1 MTILFLVSTGDGV
14 EEANNIGVRRVKLM
28 PWSEWLESKEEEV
41 TNYVLVVMM
50 EPINAGHNIRDTKL
64 LLRVLE

>member
-28 PWSEWLESKEEEV
+28 PWSEWLESEEEEV
-41 TNYVLVVMM
+41 TNDVLVVMM
-50 EPINAGHNIRDTKL
+50 QPGNRRGYLI
-64 LLRVLE
+64 VL

>member
-1 MTILFLVSTGDGV
+1 MFDDDSMLDSNLDGV

-41 TNYVLVVMM
+41 TNDVLVVMVKPGRRM
-50 EPINAGHNIRDTKL
+50 GNI
-64 LLRVLE
+64 